1 MKHLTKDDLNYMNEV
16 DFIDFIPNKKID
28 VKSNELEYERIKIKF
43 NKSLLTHLNNLK
55 NDKDDYYIHV
65 YETFFYLWKK
75 IAVEHNNISLFT
87 LLKYLSKKDAYN
99 SKKTIFDMVTYEN
112 LKDKLYSKF
121 IDDFIKMFK

>member
-55 NDKDDYYIHV
+55 NDKDDY
-65 YETFFYLWKK
+65 
-75 IAVEHNNISLFT
+75 
-87 LLKYLSKKDAYN
+87 
-99 SKKTIFDMVTYEN
+99 
-112 LKDKLYSKF
+112 
-121 IDDFIKMFK
+121 